1 MLGFVDIV
9 MDFLASNGQPLAWL
23 GMFYLAKLSTNLL
36 CDLYDGVTA
45 YILPILWRRDLSS
58 EFGPWALVTGC
69 SRGIGKEY
77 VLSLA
82 RRGVSVVMAA
92 RDKAALEKLA
102 QEVEGLGVKSKVVVV
117 DFLQEN
123 AVEKVIKQVKD
134 LEVGILV
141 NNVGILGPHFQ
152 PYLDMEYKLLEGM
165 IRVNVLTTSQL
176 CHALIPSM
184 VSRGRGAV
192 VNIASIMAYQP
203 VPYCSLYAATKYFV
217 QGLTLSLAE
226 ELKGTGVVV
235 QEVDPGHVLTG
246 MTQDVYPATPAPLPS
261 TFASHAVSTIGHSS
275 HTCGW
280 WGHSLFTVLTSW
292 LVSPRLL
299 PSMMRVM
306 GRLEWKYAT
315 YGNDKTE

>member
-9 MDFLASNGQPLAWL
+9 ADFLASNRQALAWL
-23 GMFYLAKLSTNLL
+23 GLFYLAKLSTNLL

-45 YILPILWRRDLSS
+45 YILPILWRRNLAS
-58 EFGPWALVTGC
+58 EFGSWALVTGC

-82 RRGVSVVMAA
+82 RRGVSVVMVA
-92 RDKAALEKLA
+92 RDKVALEKLA
-102 QEVEGLGVKSKVVVV
+102 REVEGLGVKSKMVVV

-152 PYLDMEYKLLEGM
+152 PYLDMDYKLVEGM

-176 CHALIPSM
+176 CHALLPSM

-217 QGLTLSLAE
+217 QGFTLSLAQ

-235 QEVDPGHVLTG
+235 QEVDPGHVITG
-246 MTQDVYPATPAPLPS
+246 MTQEIYPATPSPLPS

-280 WGHSLFTVLTSW
+280 WGHSIFMVLTDW
-292 LVSPRLL
+292 LLSPRVL
-299 PSMMRVM
+299 PSMMRLM
-306 GRLEWKYAT
+306 GWIEWKYAKSRSQ
-315 YGNDKTE
+315 KTE